1 MEYALSE
8 LFTLQMGKTPSRD
21 NSSYWKKSENNW
33 ISIADLTN
41 SGKYI
46 SNTKETLSDSAVAE
60 SGIKK
65 IPANTVIMSFKLSL
79 GKVAITEKE
88 MYSNEAIMAFIDKGV
103 EKISPEY
110 LYYLLRAKDW
120 SKGTNKAVMG
130 ATLNKATLSTIKI
143 QLHEYDNQL
152 EIVNMLNRVS
162 SSIDFRKQQLTK
174 LDELI
179 KARFVEMFENNT
191 YPKVKVSTVC
201 DFITKGTTPPNDLI
215 SEEYSSDKVPYL
227 KVYNLS
233 FNGEL
238 LFDTAP
244 QYISENIHNGM
255 LARSKVYPNDVLM
268 NIVGPPL
275 GKFSLVTD
283 EFPEWNINQAI
294 AIFRAKEKINPKYL
308 LSALMQPEV
317 LNPFLRQAVG
327 IRQLNLSLSQCRDL
341 EIFLP
346 PLSLQNQFADFV
358 AEVDKSKLL
367 AGSAA
372 AHKPFDIGFFS
383 QKHCATPCKRG
394 IISSKHVIFH

>member
-33 ISIADLTN
+33 VSIADLTN

-103 EKISPEY
+103 KKISPEY

-174 LDELI
+174 LDELV
-179 KARFVEMFENNT
+179 KARFVEMFGDPIQNEKCWEIKSLFDLGYCKNGMNFHKGDHGVEIHCLGVGDFKDRSTIYDVKNLPYVALNESPDSDYLLQDGDIVFVRSNGNKELVGRCLAIYPENVPVT
-191 YPKVKVSTVC
+191 YSGFCIRYRLT
-201 DFITKGTTPPNDLI
+201 
-215 SEEYSSDKVPYL
+215 SEKASVPYILRVL
-227 KVYNLS
+227 KADSVRKKMAGRGANIQNL
-233 FNGEL
+233 
-238 LFDTAP
+238 
-244 QYISENIHNGM
+244 
-255 LARSKVYPNDVLM
+255 
-268 NIVGPPL
+268 
-275 GKFSLVTD
+275 
-283 EFPEWNINQAI
+283 NQ
-294 AIFRAKEKINPKYL
+294 
-308 LSALMQPEV
+308 QT
-317 LNPFLRQAVG
+317 
-327 IRQLNLSLSQCRDL
+327 LSQL
-341 EIFLP
+341 AIPLP
-346 PLSLQNQFADFV
+346 PLSLQNQFAAFV
-358 AEVDKSKLL
+358 AEVDKSKVEVQKALDQTQLL
-367 AGSAA
+367 
-372 AHKPFDIGFFS
+372 FDSLMQQYFG
-383 QKHCATPCKRG
+383 
-394 IISSKHVIFH
+394 

>member
-33 ISIADLTN
+33 VSIADLTN

-103 EKISPEY
+103 KKISPEY

-174 LDELI
+174 LDELV
-179 KARFVEMFENNT
+179 KARFVEMFGDPIQNEKCWEIKSLFDLGYCKNGMNFHKGDHGVEIHCLGVGDFKDRSTIYDVKNLPYVALNESPDSDYLLQDGDIVFVRSNGNKELVGRCLAIYPENVPVT
-191 YPKVKVSTVC
+191 YSGFCIRYRLT
-201 DFITKGTTPPNDLI
+201 
-215 SEEYSSDKVPYL
+215 SEKASVPYILRVL
-227 KVYNLS
+227 KADSVRKKMAGRGANIQNL
-233 FNGEL
+233 
-238 LFDTAP
+238 
-244 QYISENIHNGM
+244 
-255 LARSKVYPNDVLM
+255 
-268 NIVGPPL
+268 
-275 GKFSLVTD
+275 
-283 EFPEWNINQAI
+283 NQ
-294 AIFRAKEKINPKYL
+294 
-308 LSALMQPEV
+308 QT
-317 LNPFLRQAVG
+317 
-327 IRQLNLSLSQCRDL
+327 LSQL
-341 EIFLP
+341 AIPLP

-358 AEVDKSKLL
+358 AEVDKSKLFVVLFAQSTCIL
-367 AGSAA
+367 AEN
-372 AHKPFDIGFFS
+372 
-383 QKHCATPCKRG
+383 R
-394 IISSKHVIFH
+394 SK

>member
-21 NSSYWKKSENNW
+21 NSSYWEKSENSW

-179 KARFVEMFENNT
+179 KARFVEMFGDCRLN
-191 YPKVKVSTVC
+191 PKGWVTKNLDQVADVGSSKRVFVEELQSEGIPFYRGTEVGALAEGKSIRPEL
-201 DFITKGTTPPNDLI
+201 FITEEHYKQLCEATGKPQKGDLLMPSICPDGRIWVVDTDAPFYFKDGRVLWVHLTSQNYNPVFLLYTLKDRIMTDYESIASGTTFA
-215 SEEYSSDKVPYL
+215 EL
-227 KVYNLS
+227 KIFALKKCRI
-233 FNGEL
+233 
-238 LFDTAP
+238 FD
-244 QYISENIHNGM
+244 
-255 LARSKVYPNDVLM
+255 V
-268 NIVGPPL
+268 
-275 GKFSLVTD
+275 
-283 EFPEWNINQAI
+283 
-294 AIFRAKEKINPKYL
+294 
-308 LSALMQPEV
+308 
-317 LNPFLRQAVG
+317 
-327 IRQLNLSLSQCRDL
+327 
-341 EIFLP
+341 
-346 PLSLQNQFADFV
+346 PLSLQNQFAAFV
-358 AEVDKSKLL
+358 EEVDKSKVEVQKALDQTQLL
-367 AGSAA
+367 
-372 AHKPFDIGFFS
+372 FDSLMQQYFG
-383 QKHCATPCKRG
+383 
-394 IISSKHVIFH
+394 

>member
-179 KARFVEMFENNT
+179 KARFVEMFGDPYTNSKD
-191 YPKVKVSTVC
+191 YPLKKGESFFKLSNGKAVPESKRLNGGIPAYGGNGISWYTDESLFDADTIVVGRVGFQSGNVHLVKGPLWVTDNAMYMSSC
-201 DFITKGTTPPNDLI
+201 DF
-215 SEEYSSDKVPYL
+215 SQ
-227 KVYNLS
+227 YNLT
-233 FNGEL
+233 FLIEL
-238 LFDTAP
+238 MAHVDFT
-244 QYISENIHNGM
+244 
-255 LARSKVYPNDVLM
+255 
-268 NIVGPPL
+268 
-275 GKFSLVTD
+275 KFQDAGDL
-283 EFPEWNINQAI
+283 
-294 AIFRAKEKINPKYL
+294 KKITQKPFMQFEYL
-308 LSALMQPEV
+308 
-317 LNPFLRQAVG
+317 
-327 IRQLNLSLSQCRDL
+327 C
-341 EIFLP
+341 P
-346 PLSLQNQFADFV
+346 PLSLQNQFAAFV
-358 AEVDKSKLL
+358 AEVDKSKVEVQKALDQTQLL
-367 AGSAA
+367 
-372 AHKPFDIGFFS
+372 FDSLTQQYFG
-383 QKHCATPCKRG
+383 
-394 IISSKHVIFH
+394 

>member
-8 LFTLQMGKTPSRD
+8 LFTLQLGKTPSRD

-65 IPANTVIMSFKLSL
+65 IPANTDIMSFKLSL

-130 ATLNKATLSTIKI
+130 ATLNKATLATIKI

-179 KARFVEMFENNT
+179 KARFVEMFGDPLNNEKNWNTSTLAEMCDGIGDGLHGTPEYDESGEYPFINGNNLIDGAIRVNALTKRVNKAT
-191 YPKVKVSTVC
+191 YEKHYIEISQNA
-201 DFITKGTTPPNDLI
+201 ILLSINGTLGKI
-215 SEEYSSDKVPYL
+215 AF
-227 KVYNLS
+227 
-233 FNGEL
+233 FNGE
-238 LFDTAP
+238 
-244 QYISENIHNGM
+244 QVM
-255 LARSKVYPNDVLM
+255 
-268 NIVGPPL
+268 L
-275 GKFSLVTD
+275 GKSACYCNLKVEVNRIFVYNIMKTD
-283 EFPEWNINQAI
+283 AFARYLEDNSTKSTIKNDGLKAI
-294 AIFRAKEKINPKYL
+294 RE
-308 LSALMQPEV
+308 
-317 LNPFLRQAVG
+317 
-327 IRQLNLSLSQCRDL
+327 
-341 EIFLP
+341 
-346 PLSLQNQFADFV
+346 
-358 AEVDKSKLL
+358 
-367 AGSAA
+367 
-372 AHKPFDIGFFS
+372 
-383 QKHCATPCKRG
+383 
-394 IISSKHVIFH
+394 

>member
-33 ISIADLTN
+33 VSIADLTN

-103 EKISPEY
+103 KKISPEY

-174 LDELI
+174 LDELV
-179 KARFVEMFENNT
+179 KARFVEMFGDPIQNEKCWEIKSLFDLGYCKNGMNFHKGDHGVEIHCLGVGDFKDRSTIYDVKNLPYVALNESPDSDYLLQDGDIVFVRSNGNKELVGRCLAIYPENVPVT
-191 YPKVKVSTVC
+191 YSGFCIRYRLT
-201 DFITKGTTPPNDLI
+201 
-215 SEEYSSDKVPYL
+215 SEKASVPYILRVL
-227 KVYNLS
+227 KADSVRKKMAGRGANIQNL
-233 FNGEL
+233 
-238 LFDTAP
+238 
-244 QYISENIHNGM
+244 
-255 LARSKVYPNDVLM
+255 
-268 NIVGPPL
+268 
-275 GKFSLVTD
+275 
-283 EFPEWNINQAI
+283 NQ
-294 AIFRAKEKINPKYL
+294 
-308 LSALMQPEV
+308 QT
-317 LNPFLRQAVG
+317 
-327 IRQLNLSLSQCRDL
+327 LSQL
-341 EIFLP
+341 AIPLP

-358 AEVDKSKLL
+358 AEVDKSKLFVELFAQSTCIL
-367 AGSAA
+367 AEN
-372 AHKPFDIGFFS
+372 
-383 QKHCATPCKRG
+383 R
-394 IISSKHVIFH
+394 SK

>member
-179 KARFVEMFENNT
+179 KARFVEMFGDPYTNSKD
-191 YPKVKVSTVC
+191 YPLKKGESFFKLSNGKAVPESKRLNGGIPAYGGNGISWYTDESLFDADTIVVGRVGFQSGNVHLVKGPLWVTDNAMYMSSC
-201 DFITKGTTPPNDLI
+201 DF
-215 SEEYSSDKVPYL
+215 SQ
-227 KVYNLS
+227 YNLT
-233 FNGEL
+233 FLIEL
-238 LFDTAP
+238 MAHVDFT
-244 QYISENIHNGM
+244 
-255 LARSKVYPNDVLM
+255 
-268 NIVGPPL
+268 
-275 GKFSLVTD
+275 KFQDAGDL
-283 EFPEWNINQAI
+283 
-294 AIFRAKEKINPKYL
+294 KKITQKPFMQFEYL
-308 LSALMQPEV
+308 
-317 LNPFLRQAVG
+317 
-327 IRQLNLSLSQCRDL
+327 C
-341 EIFLP
+341 P
-346 PLSLQNQFADFV
+346 PLSLQNQFAAFV
-358 AEVDKSKLL
+358 AEVDKSKVEVQKALDQTQLL
-367 AGSAA
+367 
-372 AHKPFDIGFFS
+372 FDSLMQQYFG
-383 QKHCATPCKRG
+383 
-394 IISSKHVIFH
+394 

>member
-174 LDELI
+174 LDGLI
-179 KARFVEMFENNT
+179 KARFVEMFGDPISN
-191 YPKVKVSTVC
+191 PFGFKVKTLQKMI
-201 DFITKGTTPPNDLI
+201 DDGTIMYHLDGNHGSDYPRN
-215 SEEYSSDKVPYL
+215 EEFVECGVPY
-227 KVYNLS
+227 
-233 FNGEL
+233 
-238 LFDTAP
+238 
-244 QYISENIHNGM
+244 ISANCIVH
-255 LARSKVYPNDVLM
+255 NDVNLKLAKHLTEERASKLRKGIAQ
-268 NIVGPPL
+268 NGDVLFAHNATVGPVAILYTDDEKVIL
-275 GKFSLVTD
+275 GTSLTAYRCDKERMVPDYLKAYMQSEGFVRQYTKDMKQTTRNQVPITAQRKFLFV
-283 EFPEWNINQAI
+283 I
-294 AIFRAKEKINPKYL
+294 
-308 LSALMQPEV
+308 
-317 LNPFLRQAVG
+317 
-327 IRQLNLSLSQCRDL
+327 
-341 EIFLP
+341 P
-346 PLSLQNQFADFV
+346 PLSLQNQFADFA
-358 AEVDKSKLL
+358 AEVDKSKVEVQKALDQTQLL
-367 AGSAA
+367 
-372 AHKPFDIGFFS
+372 FDSLMQQYFG
-383 QKHCATPCKRG
+383 
-394 IISSKHVIFH
+394 

>member
-120 SKGTNKAVMG
+120 SNGTNKAVMG

-152 EIVNMLNRVS
+152 GIVNMLNRVS

-179 KARFVEMFENNT
+179 KARFVEMFGDPYTNSKD
-191 YPKVKVSTVC
+191 YPLKKGESFFKLSNGKAVPESKRLNGGIPAYGGNGISWYTDESLFDADTIVVGRVGFQSGNVHLVKGPLWVTDNAMYMSSC
-201 DFITKGTTPPNDLI
+201 DF
-215 SEEYSSDKVPYL
+215 SQ
-227 KVYNLS
+227 YNLT
-233 FNGEL
+233 FLIEL
-238 LFDTAP
+238 MAHVDFT
-244 QYISENIHNGM
+244 
-255 LARSKVYPNDVLM
+255 
-268 NIVGPPL
+268 
-275 GKFSLVTD
+275 KFQDAGDL
-283 EFPEWNINQAI
+283 
-294 AIFRAKEKINPKYL
+294 KKITQKPFMQFEYL
-308 LSALMQPEV
+308 
-317 LNPFLRQAVG
+317 
-327 IRQLNLSLSQCRDL
+327 C
-341 EIFLP
+341 P
-346 PLSLQNQFADFV
+346 PLSLQNQFSAFV

-367 AGSAA
+367 VGSAA